1 MFNELNISYNLF
13 IKKNK
18 IKSFIIVLFAI
29 ALMLL
34 EILSISILVPLV
46 SILTLGIETVKDS
59 FFQKFYFNEFTNLIL
74 LNVYNFIFFV
84 FAVFI
89 LKNIFFLYVTYY
101 QLKYFENQNKNL
113 SNNLFNSYLKKN

>member
-101 QLKYFENQNKNL
+101 QLK
-113 SNNLFNSYLKKN
+113 